1 MLWETEN
8 NVRYVLTSVYFS
20 GGKTKSRRPTE
31 MGAEG
36 VMGRAPRRHGFVRR
50 VESALLALGMPCGQG
65 RD

>member
-1 MLWETEN
+1 
-8 NVRYVLTSVYFS
+8 
-20 GGKTKSRRPTE
+20 

-36 VMGRAPRRHGFVRR
+36 VTGRAPRRHGFVRR